1 MIRYTFIF
9 LFLAAL
15 ALPFY
20 VSAQTQSVDL
30 SISMIPGDPKPLAP
44 VQLEAKS
51 YGLDLNQATLE
62 WKYENK
68 VIERGVGRTRISVT
82 APATGL
88 TATVTVTVSGI
99 GFEPA
104 SASVVLRPGSV
115 DLLWEAMDSYIPP
128 FYKGKALPATNAFIR
143 VMAVPTISA
152 PRQIS
157 YQWSRANAVV
167 EQSSGYGKSSMVFKN
182 SEFNTQE
189 RIAVQAEGGQF
200 FGNSSIT
207 IAPINPSLY
216 VYQKKEGFIDYAAGS
231 GSLIS
236 TNASGI
242 VLRFE
247 PFFFSRARS
256 SMSDLT
262 FDFNIN
268 GNAVTGDPVPNE
280 LRLSRPDGGGVST
293 IRVSIQP
300 VEYLVQH
307 LERAI
312 TLAFN

>member
-1 MIRYTFIF
+1 MIRYIFI
-9 LFLAAL
+9 LLLLVVCAT
-15 ALPFY
+15 PFN
-20 VSAQTQSVDL
+20 VFAQTPSADL
-30 SISMIPGDPKPLAP
+30 SISMIPGNPKPLTP

-51 YGLDLNQATLE
+51 YGLDLNQATIE
-62 WKYENK
+62 WRYENK
-68 VIERGVGRTRISVT
+68 VIDRGVGRTRISVT

-88 TATVTVTVSGI
+88 VATVSVTVSGI
-99 GFEPA
+99 GFEPT
-104 SASVVLRPGSV
+104 STSVVLRPGSI
-115 DLLWEAMDSYIPP
+115 DLLWEAVDSYTPP
-128 FYKGKALPATNAFIR
+128 FYKGKALPATNATLRI
-143 VMAVPTISA
+143 MAVPAVAA
-152 PRQIS
+152 PKQIS

-189 RIAVQAEGGQF
+189 HISVLAEGGQF
-200 FGNSSIT
+200 SGTNSIT
-207 IAPINPSLY
+207 INPVNPSLF
-216 VYQKKEGFIDYAAGS
+216 VYQKKEGFIDYASGS
-231 GSLIS
+231 GSLVS
-236 TNASGI
+236 TNTSG
-242 VLRFE
+242 VALRFE
-247 PFFFSRARS
+247 PFFFSRPRS

-262 FDFNIN
+262 FDFSIN

-293 IRVSIQP
+293 IKVSVQP